1 MNVNNARY
9 ALKYLFAK
17 KPIVM
22 VCIFSALTTVVTT
35 IVLTIVERPGASET
49 GVNNYVDALWLSL
62 ITMSTVGYVP
72 IRVFFFAPLGSR
84 VERTYSSLCLLTI
97 AYPSLL
103 CVRISRLTPTATAT
117 SSRRRIADASHL
129 SSAA

>member
-97 AYPSLL
+97 AYPSCLPIPCPPYCACASPASL
-103 CVRISRLTPTATAT
+103 PQL
-117 SSRRRIADASHL
+117 RRPQAGDA
-129 SSAA
+129 